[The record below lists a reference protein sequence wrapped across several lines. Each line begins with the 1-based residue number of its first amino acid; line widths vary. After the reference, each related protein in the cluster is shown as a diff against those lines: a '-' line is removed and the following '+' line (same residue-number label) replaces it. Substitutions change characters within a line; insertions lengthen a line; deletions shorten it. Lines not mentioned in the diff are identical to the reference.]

1 MTHSDGSGPRPGP
14 EPGYILGPEARL
26 LEKGSSPARPGP
38 VVKSPGALKG
48 SKNMHFLEKNVLFL
62 DFKIKNVDIKDANYL
77 GILSYIDISWVFYYF
92 CLFFIYFDPLQEY
105 QL

>member
-1 MTHSDGSGPRPGP
+1 MGPG
-14 EPGYILGPEARL
+14 L
-26 LEKGSSPARPGP
+26 SPARARPGARVFSRARGPTFREGLKHGPGP

>member
-1 MTHSDGSGPRPGP
+1 
-14 EPGYILGPEARL
+14 
-26 LEKGSSPARPGP
+26 
-38 VVKSPGALKG
+38 
-48 SKNMHFLEKNVLFL
+48 MHFLEKYVLFL